1 MLEAMDTV
9 RKTGDEPFLNGG
21 SSTLIDYWAWAHSD
35 IMGNT
40 ERGLIAEYIVSVAV
54 NAHKNTRIEWG
65 SYDVLTK
72 ENIKVEVK
80 SSAYIQTWIQKKYS
94 DIQFGIRP
102 TKAWNKSDNTYEP
115 TRKRQTDVY
124 VFCVFNCMEQDIANP
139 IDLNQW
145 EFYVL
150 NAKKLDRVIPNQ
162 KTIRLS
168 GINKFGAQKT
178 DFSGLNQIIQ
188 SEYLAE

>member
-1 MLEAMDTV
+1 M
-9 RKTGDEPFLNGG
+9 
-21 SSTLIDYWAWAHSD
+21 
-35 IMGNT
+35 
-40 ERGLIAEYIVSVAV
+40 AV
-54 NAHKNTRIEWG
+54 NAHKDTRTEWG

-80 SSAYIQTWIQKKYS
+80 SSAYIQTWVQKKYS

-102 TKAWNKSDNTYEP
+102 TKAWNQSDNTYDP
-115 TRKRQTDVY
+115 TRKRQADVY
-124 VFCVFNCMEQDIANP
+124 VFCVFNCMEQDMANP

-150 NAKKLDRVIPNQ
+150 NAKKLDRVIPTQ

-168 GINKFGAQKT
+168 GINKFGARKT
-178 DFSGLNQIIQ
+178 DYSGLHQIVQ
-188 SEYLAE
+188 SEYSAE